1 MLTMSSYCTTI
12 IHVFCPY
19 IIAFS
24 GWWIGGRY
32 SHLLRKQWGGI
43 VDLTVEF
50 PEFCK
55 TQNYLCIPIWDGVPP
70 TPDQLEQAAVFAVN
84 SKKDGDVLF
93 HCAHGRGRSTTTMC
107 AALVKSGMF
116 TSWQEAFNAIKPGRP
131 VIKLNTKMKNAL
143 AQWQQKYA
151 KKL

>member
-1 MLTMSSYCTTI
+1 LLYENYSR
-12 IHVFCPY
+12 VLPLN

-32 SHLLRKQWGGI
+32 SHLLRKKWGGI

-50 PEFCK
+50 PEYCK
-55 TQNYLCIPIWDGVPP
+55 TQHYLCIPIWDGVPP
-70 TPDQLEQAAVFAVN
+70 TPDQLEQAALFAVN

-131 VIKLNTKMKNAL
+131 VVKLNTKMKNAL
-143 AQWQQKYA
+143 TQWQQKYA
-151 KKL
+151 KKH